1 MIPIQVEP
9 KKIKIALVGNLN
21 VGKSVIFNFL
31 TKKHQK
37 VANWPGKTV
46 EVASGEIIYINR
58 KIEIV
63 DLPGVYSLSTYTPEE
78 EVTREYLLEEKPDA
92 IVNVVDASILERNLY
107 LTLQV
112 LELGIPTVICLNQV
126 DQARK
131 KGIDI
136 NSSLLEKKLGV
147 PVLECVAIYGKG
159 INDMVRKAIEVAEK
173 NSRPN
178 VIKFPDEIESRIELL
193 EKEIPEDTYYS
204 RRWYAIKL
212 LENDRFIRELFSNN
226 EKIIRRTRELI
237 DEIERIH
244 NENVSHIFSSY
255 RYAQVGEIL
264 ENVQNFTPPSR
275 TRLIEKIENL
285 TVHRYLGYVFL
296 IISIFAIY
304 GIVFF
309 IGSYIAS
316 LFDYAF
322 ENLNNFYFSY
332 FGKNEITNLIWDGL
346 IGGGIGAA
354 LQIVFSYIFPL
365 FILLTILE
373 DSGYLPR
380 MAYLMDS
387 FMMKMGV
394 NGKAFLPIMLGF
406 GCNVPAC
413 ISCKILENK
422 KERIIASF
430 LASLVPCS
438 ARTVVIL
445 GVVGYFLG
453 IQYALLLYLLD
464 FILIFIV
471 GRISSK
477 FFKEKTYGMILEIPS
492 FKRPMIKSVIK
503 ESWYRVKSFFVV
515 ALPVIISGSFL
526 IALLDLYGILNIIN
540 GYLTPVTVE
549 WLGLPSITG
558 FLLIFGF
565 LRKEMT
571 VIMLAAFLGTTNFAS
586 VLTPVQMFVF
596 AFVVMIY
603 VPCVATVA
611 ALIKYSGWKAA
622 AIISLSEIFMAIA
635 LGGILYRILLFLGFT

>member
-1 MIPIQVEP
+1 MIDLNVRP
-9 KKIKIALVGNLN
+9 KRLKIALIGNLN

-31 TKKHQK
+31 TRKHQK

-46 EVASGEIIYINR
+46 EVASGEFFYLNR
-58 KIEIV
+58 EIEIV
-63 DLPGVYSLSTYTPEE
+63 DLPGIYSLSTFSPEE
-78 EVTREYLLEEKPDA
+78 EVTRDFLLKENPDA
-92 IVNVVDASILERNLY
+92 IINVVDASILERNLY
-107 LTLQV
+107 LTLQI
-112 LELGIPTVICLNQV
+112 LEMGIPTVIALNQV

-131 KGIDI
+131 KGIEINRDI
-136 NSSLLEKKLGV
+136 LENRLGV
-147 PVLECVAIYGKG
+147 YVVETVAIYGKG
-159 INDMVRKAIEVAEK
+159 IDDLIKKTIDSAEK
-173 NSRPN
+173 RKIPN
-178 VIKFPDEIESRIELL
+178 VQRFPEEIEKRIL
-193 EKEIPEDTYYS
+193 EIENYIKKERYS
-204 RRWYAIKL
+204 KRWYAIKL
-212 LENDRFIRELFSNN
+212 LENDPIIVKIFMDDEELLKKVKRYRE
-226 EKIIRRTRELI
+226 
-237 DEIERIH
+237 EIERIYG
-244 NENVSHIFSSY
+244 ENIYHIFSHE
-255 RYAQVGEIL
+255 RYKQVGDIL
-264 ENVQNFTPPSR
+264 EGVQKFTLP
-275 TRLIEKIENL
+275 TKAKLTEVLENI
-285 TVHRYLGYVFL
+285 TVHRYFGYIFL
-296 IISIFAIY
+296 VLSILAIY

-316 LFDYAF
+316 FFDFIF
-322 ENLNNFYFSY
+322 ESIGNWY
-332 FGKNEITNLIWDGL
+332 FGSFGHTEFTGLLWDGL
-346 IGGGIGAA
+346 VEGGIGAA

-365 FILLTILE
+365 FIMLTILE

-387 FMMKMGV
+387 FMVKMGV

-422 KERIIASF
+422 KERLIASF

-453 IQYALLLYLLD
+453 IQYALLLYVLD
-464 FILIFIV
+464 FIIIFIA
-471 GRISSK
+471 GKISSL

-492 FKRPMIKSVIK
+492 FKRPMLKSVIK
-503 ESWYRVKSFFVV
+503 ESWYRVKSFFSV
-515 ALPVIISGSFL
+515 ALPVIVAGSFI
-526 IALLDLYGILNIIN
+526 IALLNIYGILNIIN
-540 GYLTPVTVE
+540 NALEPITVY
-549 WLGLPSITG
+549 WLGLPAITG

-586 VLTPVQMFVF
+586 VLTPAQMFVF

-622 AIISLSEIFMAIA
+622 ALISLGEVFMAIL
-635 LGGILYRILLFLGFT
+635 LGGILYRIIILI

>member
-1 MIPIQVEP
+1 MINVTVEP
-9 KKIKIALVGNLN
+9 RRLRIALIGNLN

-46 EVASGEIIYINR
+46 EVARGEFFYLNR
-58 KIEIV
+58 KIELV

-78 EVTREYLLEEKPDA
+78 EVTRDFLMNERPDV
-92 IVNVVDASILERNLY
+92 IINVVDSSILERNLF

-112 LELGIPTVICLNQV
+112 MEMGTPMVIALNQV

-131 KGIDI
+131 KGIEI
-136 NSSLLEKKLGV
+136 KKSILEEKLGV
-147 PVLECVAIYGKG
+147 PVIETVAIYGKG
-159 INDMVRKAIEVAEK
+159 INELIKKAIEVSEK
-173 NSRPN
+173 NIIPR
-178 VIKFPDEIESRIELL
+178 VIKFPEEIEKRIEDIV
-193 EKEIPEDTYYS
+193 KEIKIETKYS
-204 RRWYAIKL
+204 KRWYAIKL
-212 LENDRFIRELFSNN
+212 LENDANIIGLFSSD
-226 EKIIRRTRELI
+226 EGIMRKVLRYRS
-237 DEIERIH
+237 EIEVMYG
-244 NENVSHIFSSY
+244 ENISHIFSHL
-255 RYAQVGEIL
+255 RYAQVNDIL
-264 ENVQNFTPPSR
+264 NGVQIFTPPSKAGI
-275 TRLIEKIENL
+275 TDVLENI
-285 TVHRYLGYVFL
+285 TVHRYFGYIFL
-296 IISIFAIY
+296 ALSILAIY
-304 GIVFF
+304 AIVFF
-309 IGSYIAS
+309 VGSYIAS
-316 LFDYAF
+316 FFDILF
-322 ENLNNFYFSY
+322 EHLGGWYFSY
-332 FGKNEITNLIWDGL
+332 FGDNIISRLFWDGL
-346 IGGGIGAA
+346 LEGGIGAA

-365 FILLTILE
+365 FVLLTILE

-387 FMMKMGV
+387 FMMRMGL

-430 LASLVPCS
+430 IASLVPCS

-453 IQYALLLYLLD
+453 IQYALLLYLID
-464 FILIFIV
+464 FALIFIV
-471 GRISSK
+471 GKISSM
-477 FFKEKTYGMILEIPS
+477 FFKEKTHGMLLEIPS
-492 FKRPMIKSVIK
+492 FRRPVLHSVIK
-503 ESWYRVKSFFVV
+503 ESWYRVKSFFSI
-515 ALPVIISGSFL
+515 ALPVIIAGSFL
-526 IALLDLYGILNIIN
+526 IALLNIYGILDIVNRALEPI
-540 GYLTPVTVE
+540 TVY

-586 VLTPVQMFVF
+586 VLTPAQMFVF

-622 AIISLSEIFMAIA
+622 TIISLSEVFMAIL
-635 LGGILYRILLFLGFT
+635 LGGILYRIILLIP

>member
-1 MIPIQVEP
+1 MIDLNVRP
-9 KKIKIALVGNLN
+9 KRLKIALIGNLN

-31 TKKHQK
+31 TRKHQK

-46 EVASGEIIYINR
+46 EVARGEFFYLNR
-58 KIEIV
+58 EIEIV
-63 DLPGVYSLSTYTPEE
+63 DLPGIYSLSTFSPEE
-78 EVTREYLLEEKPDA
+78 EVTRDFLLKENPDA
-92 IVNVVDASILERNLY
+92 IINVVDASILERNLY
-107 LTLQV
+107 LTLQI
-112 LELGIPTVICLNQV
+112 LEMGIPTVIALNQV

-131 KGIDI
+131 KGIEINRDI
-136 NSSLLEKKLGV
+136 LENRLGV
-147 PVLECVAIYGKG
+147 YVVETVAIYGKG
-159 INDMVRKAIEVAEK
+159 IDDLIKKAIESAEK
-173 NSRPN
+173 RKIPN
-178 VIKFPDEIESRIELL
+178 VQRFPEEIEKRIL
-193 EKEIPEDTYYS
+193 EIENYIKEERYS
-204 RRWYAIKL
+204 KRWYAIKL
-212 LENDRFIRELFSNN
+212 LENDPIIVKIFMDDEELLKKVKRYRE
-226 EKIIRRTRELI
+226 
-237 DEIERIH
+237 EIERIYG
-244 NENVSHIFSSY
+244 ENIYHIFSHE
-255 RYAQVGEIL
+255 RYKQVGDIL
-264 ENVQNFTPPSR
+264 EGVQKFTLP
-275 TRLIEKIENL
+275 TKAKLTEVLENI
-285 TVHRYLGYVFL
+285 TVHRYFGYIFL
-296 IISIFAIY
+296 VLSILAIY

-316 LFDYAF
+316 FFDFIF
-322 ENLNNFYFSY
+322 ESIGNWY
-332 FGKNEITNLIWDGL
+332 FGSFGHTEFTGLLWDGL
-346 IGGGIGAA
+346 VEGGIGAA

-365 FILLTILE
+365 FIMLTILE

-387 FMMKMGV
+387 FMVKMGV

-422 KERIIASF
+422 KERLIASF

-453 IQYALLLYLLD
+453 IQYALLLYVLD
-464 FILIFIV
+464 FIIIFIA
-471 GRISSK
+471 GKISSL

-492 FKRPMIKSVIK
+492 FKRPMLKSVIK
-503 ESWYRVKSFFVV
+503 ESWYRVKSFFSV
-515 ALPVIISGSFL
+515 ALPVIVAGSFI
-526 IALLDLYGILNIIN
+526 IALLNIYGILNIIN
-540 GYLTPVTVE
+540 NALEPITVY
-549 WLGLPSITG
+549 WLGLPAITG

-586 VLTPVQMFVF
+586 VLTPAQMFVF

-622 AIISLSEIFMAIA
+622 ALISLGEVFMAIL
-635 LGGILYRILLFLGFT
+635 LGGILYRIIILI

>member
-1 MIPIQVEP
+1 MIDLNVRP
-9 KKIKIALVGNLN
+9 KRLKIALIGNLN

-31 TKKHQK
+31 TRKHQK

-46 EVASGEIIYINR
+46 EVARGEFFYLNR
-58 KIEIV
+58 EIEIV
-63 DLPGVYSLSTYTPEE
+63 DLPGIYSLSTFSPEE
-78 EVTREYLLEEKPDA
+78 EVTRDFLLKENPDA
-92 IVNVVDASILERNLY
+92 IINVVDASILERNLY
-107 LTLQV
+107 LTLQI
-112 LELGIPTVICLNQV
+112 LEMGIPTVIALNQV

-131 KGIDI
+131 KGIEINRDI
-136 NSSLLEKKLGV
+136 LENRLGV
-147 PVLECVAIYGKG
+147 YVVETVAIYGKG
-159 INDMVRKAIEVAEK
+159 IDDLIKKTIESAEK
-173 NSRPN
+173 RKIPN
-178 VIKFPDEIESRIELL
+178 VQRFPEEIEKRIL
-193 EKEIPEDTYYS
+193 EIENYIKEERYS
-204 RRWYAIKL
+204 KRWYAIKL
-212 LENDRFIRELFSNN
+212 LENDPIIVKIFMDDEELLKKVKRYRE
-226 EKIIRRTRELI
+226 
-237 DEIERIH
+237 EIERIYG
-244 NENVSHIFSSY
+244 ENIYHIFSHE
-255 RYAQVGEIL
+255 RYKQVGDIL
-264 ENVQNFTPPSR
+264 EGVQKFTLP
-275 TRLIEKIENL
+275 TKAKLTEVLENI
-285 TVHRYLGYVFL
+285 TVHRYFGYIFL
-296 IISIFAIY
+296 VLSILAIY

-316 LFDYAF
+316 FFDFIF
-322 ENLNNFYFSY
+322 ESIGNWY
-332 FGKNEITNLIWDGL
+332 FGSFGHTEFTGLLWDGL
-346 IGGGIGAA
+346 VEGGIGAA

-365 FILLTILE
+365 FIMLTILE

-387 FMMKMGV
+387 FMVKMGV

-422 KERIIASF
+422 KERLIASF

-453 IQYALLLYLLD
+453 IQYALLLYVLD
-464 FILIFIV
+464 FIIIFIA
-471 GRISSK
+471 GKISSL

-492 FKRPMIKSVIK
+492 FKRPMLKSVIK
-503 ESWYRVKSFFVV
+503 ESWYRVKSFFSV
-515 ALPVIISGSFL
+515 ALPVIVAGSFI
-526 IALLDLYGILNIIN
+526 IALLNIYGILNIIN
-540 GYLTPVTVE
+540 NALEPITVY
-549 WLGLPSITG
+549 WLGLPAITG

-586 VLTPVQMFVF
+586 VLTPAQMFVF

-622 AIISLSEIFMAIA
+622 ALISLGEVFMAIL
-635 LGGILYRILLFLGFT
+635 LGGILYRIIILI

>member
-1 MIPIQVEP
+1 MMDFKVEP
-9 KKIKIALVGNLN
+9 KKIRMALIGNLN

-46 EVASGEIIYINR
+46 EVARGEFYYLNR
-58 KIEIV
+58 QIEIV
-63 DLPGVYSLSTYTPEE
+63 DLPGVYSLSTFTPEE
-78 EVTREYLLEEKPDA
+78 EVTRDFLMTEIPDV
-92 IVNVVDASILERNLY
+92 IINVVDSSILERNLY

-112 LELGIPTVICLNQV
+112 LEMGIPVVLALNQV

-131 KGIDI
+131 KGIEI
-136 NSSLLEKKLGV
+136 KSQLLEERLGI
-147 PVLECVAIYGKG
+147 PVVETVAIYGKG
-159 INDMVRKAIEVAEK
+159 INDLVKKAVEVSEK
-173 NSRPN
+173 KVKPH
-178 VIKFPDEIESRIELL
+178 VIKFPKDVEMRIEDV
-193 EKEIPEDTYYS
+193 EKHMTYSGEYS
-204 RRWYAIKL
+204 KRWFAIKL
-212 LENDRFIRELFSNN
+212 LEDDPEVKSIFSSDDGLMNLVKRHRE
-226 EKIIRRTRELI
+226 
-237 DEIERIH
+237 DIERSYG
-244 NENVSHIFSSY
+244 ENVSHVFTHL
-255 RYAQVGEIL
+255 RYLQVNEIL
-264 ENVQNFTPPSR
+264 EGVQFFTQASKA
-275 TRLIEKIENL
+275 RLVEILDNI
-285 TVHRYLGYVFL
+285 TVHRHFGYIFL
-296 IISIFAIY
+296 ALSILSIY
-304 GIVFF
+304 AVVFF

-316 LFDYAF
+316 FFDWLFG
-322 ENLNNFYFSY
+322 LIGGWYFSY
-332 FGKNEITNLIWDGL
+332 FGENAISGLFWDGL
-346 IGGGIGAA
+346 IEGGIGAA

-365 FILLTILE
+365 FIMLTILE

-387 FMMKMGV
+387 FMMRMGV
-394 NGKAFLPIMLGF
+394 NGRAFLPIMLGF

-453 IQYALLLYLLD
+453 IQYALLLYVLD
-464 FILIFIV
+464 FVLIFVV
-471 GRISSK
+471 GKIASK
-477 FFKEKTYGMILEIPS
+477 FFREKTYGMILEIPS
-492 FKRPMIKSVIK
+492 FKRPVLSSVLK
-503 ESWYRVKSFFVV
+503 ESWYRVKSFFSI
-515 ALPVIISGSFL
+515 ALPVIIAGSFI
-526 IALLDLYGILNIIN
+526 IAILNMYGVLALIN
-540 GYLTPVTVE
+540 DMLVPVTVY

-622 AIISLSEIFMAIA
+622 TIISLSEVFMAIA
-635 LGGILYRILLFLGFT
+635 LGGLLYRILTIIPW

>member
-1 MIPIQVEP
+1 MIDLNVRP
-9 KKIKIALVGNLN
+9 KRLKIALIGNLN

-31 TKKHQK
+31 TRKHQK

-46 EVASGEIIYINR
+46 EVASGEFFYLNR
-58 KIEIV
+58 EIEIV
-63 DLPGVYSLSTYTPEE
+63 DLPGIYSLSTFSPEE
-78 EVTREYLLEEKPDA
+78 EVTRDFLLKENPDA
-92 IVNVVDASILERNLY
+92 IINVVDASILERNLY
-107 LTLQV
+107 LTLQI
-112 LELGIPTVICLNQV
+112 LEMGIPTVIALNQV

-131 KGIDI
+131 KGIEINRDI
-136 NSSLLEKKLGV
+136 LENRLGV
-147 PVLECVAIYGKG
+147 YVVETVAIYGKG
-159 INDMVRKAIEVAEK
+159 IDDLIKKTIDSAEK
-173 NSRPN
+173 RKIPN
-178 VIKFPDEIESRIELL
+178 VQRFPEEIEKRIL
-193 EKEIPEDTYYS
+193 EIENYIKEERYS
-204 RRWYAIKL
+204 KRWYAIKL
-212 LENDRFIRELFSNN
+212 LENDPIIVKIFMDDEELLKKVKRYRE
-226 EKIIRRTRELI
+226 
-237 DEIERIH
+237 EIERIYG
-244 NENVSHIFSSY
+244 ENIYHIFSHE
-255 RYAQVGEIL
+255 RYKQVGDIL
-264 ENVQNFTPPSR
+264 EGVQKFTLP
-275 TRLIEKIENL
+275 TKAKLTEVLENI
-285 TVHRYLGYVFL
+285 TVHRYFGYIFL
-296 IISIFAIY
+296 VLSILAIY

-316 LFDYAF
+316 FFDFIF
-322 ENLNNFYFSY
+322 ESIGNWY
-332 FGKNEITNLIWDGL
+332 FGSFGHTEFTGLLWDGL
-346 IGGGIGAA
+346 VEGGIGAA

-365 FILLTILE
+365 FIMLTILE

-387 FMMKMGV
+387 FMVKMGV

-422 KERIIASF
+422 KERLIASF

-453 IQYALLLYLLD
+453 IQYALLLYVLD
-464 FILIFIV
+464 FIIIFIA
-471 GRISSK
+471 GKISSL

-492 FKRPMIKSVIK
+492 FKRPMLKSVIK
-503 ESWYRVKSFFVV
+503 ESWYRVKSFFSV
-515 ALPVIISGSFL
+515 ALPVIVAGSFI
-526 IALLDLYGILNIIN
+526 IALLNIYGILNIIN
-540 GYLTPVTVE
+540 NALEPITVY
-549 WLGLPSITG
+549 WLGLPAITG

-586 VLTPVQMFVF
+586 VLTPAQMFVF

-622 AIISLSEIFMAIA
+622 ALISLGEVFMAIL
-635 LGGILYRILLFLGFT
+635 LGGILYRIIILI

>member
-1 MIPIQVEP
+1 MIDLNVRP
-9 KKIKIALVGNLN
+9 KRLKIALIGNLN

-31 TKKHQK
+31 TRKHQK

-46 EVASGEIIYINR
+46 EVARGEFFYLNR
-58 KIEIV
+58 EIEIV
-63 DLPGVYSLSTYTPEE
+63 DLPGIYSLSTFSPEE
-78 EVTREYLLEEKPDA
+78 EVTRDFLLKENPDA
-92 IVNVVDASILERNLY
+92 IINVVDASILERNLY
-107 LTLQV
+107 LTLQI
-112 LELGIPTVICLNQV
+112 LEMGIPTVIALNQV

-131 KGIDI
+131 KGIEINRDI
-136 NSSLLEKKLGV
+136 LENRLGV
-147 PVLECVAIYGKG
+147 YVVETVAIYGKG
-159 INDMVRKAIEVAEK
+159 IDDLIKKTIESAEK
-173 NSRPN
+173 RKIPN
-178 VIKFPDEIESRIELL
+178 VQRFPEEIEKRIL
-193 EKEIPEDTYYS
+193 EIENYIKEERYS
-204 RRWYAIKL
+204 KRWYAIKL
-212 LENDRFIRELFSNN
+212 LENDPIIVKIFMDDEELLKKVKRYRE
-226 EKIIRRTRELI
+226 
-237 DEIERIH
+237 EIERIYG
-244 NENVSHIFSSY
+244 ENIYHIFSHE
-255 RYAQVGEIL
+255 RYKQVGDIL
-264 ENVQNFTPPSR
+264 EGVQKFTLP
-275 TRLIEKIENL
+275 TKAKLTEVLENI
-285 TVHRYLGYVFL
+285 TVHRYFGYIFL
-296 IISIFAIY
+296 VLSILAIY

-316 LFDYAF
+316 FFNFIF
-322 ENLNNFYFSY
+322 ESIGNWY
-332 FGKNEITNLIWDGL
+332 FGSFGHTEFTGLLWDGL
-346 IGGGIGAA
+346 VEGGIGAA

-365 FILLTILE
+365 FIMLTILE

-387 FMMKMGV
+387 FMVKMGV

-422 KERIIASF
+422 KERLIASF

-453 IQYALLLYLLD
+453 IQYALLLYVLD
-464 FILIFIV
+464 FIIIFIA
-471 GRISSK
+471 GKISSL

-492 FKRPMIKSVIK
+492 FKRPMLKSVIK
-503 ESWYRVKSFFVV
+503 ESWYRVKSFFSV
-515 ALPVIISGSFL
+515 ALPVIVAGSFI
-526 IALLDLYGILNIIN
+526 IALLNIYGILNIIN
-540 GYLTPVTVE
+540 NALEPITVY
-549 WLGLPSITG
+549 WLGLPAITG

-586 VLTPVQMFVF
+586 VLTPAQMFVF

-622 AIISLSEIFMAIA
+622 ALISLGEVFMAIL
-635 LGGILYRILLFLGFT
+635 LGGILYRIIILI

>member
-1 MIPIQVEP
+1 MIDLNVRP
-9 KKIKIALVGNLN
+9 KRLKIALIGNLN

-31 TKKHQK
+31 TRKHQK

-46 EVASGEIIYINR
+46 EVASGEFFYLNR
-58 KIEIV
+58 EIEIV
-63 DLPGVYSLSTYTPEE
+63 DLPGIYSLSTFSPEE
-78 EVTREYLLEEKPDA
+78 EVTRDFLLKENPDA
-92 IVNVVDASILERNLY
+92 IINVVDASILERNLY
-107 LTLQV
+107 LTLQI
-112 LELGIPTVICLNQV
+112 LEMGIPTVIALNQV

-131 KGIDI
+131 KGIEINRDI
-136 NSSLLEKKLGV
+136 LENRLGV
-147 PVLECVAIYGKG
+147 YVVETVAIYGKG
-159 INDMVRKAIEVAEK
+159 IDDLIKKAIESAEK
-173 NSRPN
+173 RKIPN
-178 VIKFPDEIESRIELL
+178 VQRFPEEIEKRIL
-193 EKEIPEDTYYS
+193 EIENYIKEERYS
-204 RRWYAIKL
+204 KRWYAIKL
-212 LENDRFIRELFSNN
+212 LENDPIIVKIFMDDEELLKKVKRYRE
-226 EKIIRRTRELI
+226 
-237 DEIERIH
+237 EIERIYG
-244 NENVSHIFSSY
+244 ENIYHIFSHE
-255 RYAQVGEIL
+255 RYKQVGDIL
-264 ENVQNFTPPSR
+264 EGVQKFTLP
-275 TRLIEKIENL
+275 TKAKLTEVLENI
-285 TVHRYLGYVFL
+285 TVHRYFGYIFL
-296 IISIFAIY
+296 VLSILAIY

-316 LFDYAF
+316 FFDFIF
-322 ENLNNFYFSY
+322 ESIGNWY
-332 FGKNEITNLIWDGL
+332 FGSFGHTEFTGLLWDGL
-346 IGGGIGAA
+346 VEGGIGAA

-365 FILLTILE
+365 FIMLTILE

-387 FMMKMGV
+387 FMVKMGV

-422 KERIIASF
+422 KERLIASF

-453 IQYALLLYLLD
+453 IQYALLLYVLD
-464 FILIFIV
+464 FIIIFIA
-471 GRISSK
+471 GKISSL

-492 FKRPMIKSVIK
+492 FKRPMLKSVIK
-503 ESWYRVKSFFVV
+503 ESWYRVKSFFSV
-515 ALPVIISGSFL
+515 ALPVIVAGSFI
-526 IALLDLYGILNIIN
+526 IALLNIYGILNIIN
-540 GYLTPVTVE
+540 NALEPITVY
-549 WLGLPSITG
+549 WLGLPAITG

-586 VLTPVQMFVF
+586 VLTPAQMFVF

-622 AIISLSEIFMAIA
+622 ALISLGEVFMAIL
-635 LGGILYRILLFLGFT
+635 LGGILYRIIILI